1 MIKGKG
7 KLIENKVLCK
17 IYVFCLT
24 NKKDKIK
31 TKTNMEVTKFYYC
44 MVFIHEH
51 MLRAVSKKYF
61 P

>member
-1 MIKGKG
+1 MQN
-7 KLIENKVLCK
+7 LHFLSDQ
-17 IYVFCLT
+17 
-24 NKKDKIK
+24 KKDEIK